1 MAPTTTAAPYTDT
14 LADGLTWE
22 RLCTDPAFAFLQD
35 LPFKIETNRWGQ
47 LVMSPT
53 YFRHGY
59 FQKRISRLLDDLT
72 DAPGESAVEIAIQT
86 TDGNRVA
93 DVVWV
98 SAERFGRIRDEFAV
112 SVAPEI
118 CVEVVSAGNHPDEI
132 AHKRALYFEAG
143 AAEVW
148 ICDREGALRFFTPE
162 GEHERSPRVPGFPL
176 QIEMPGT

>member
-1 MAPTTTAAPYTDT
+1 MVSTTTAAPNTDT
-14 LADGLTWE
+14 LAEGLTWE

-53 YFRHGY
+53 FFRHSY
-59 FQKRISRLLDDLT
+59 FQKRIIRLLDALVT
-72 DAPGESAVEIAIQT
+72 DPGEAFAEVAVQT
-86 TDGNRVA
+86 TDGNKVP
-93 DVVWV
+93 DVVWMPRSQ
-98 SAERFGRIRDEFAV
+98 SAASMETFALPE
-112 SVAPEI
+112 APPI
-118 CVEVVSAGNHPDEI
+118 CVEVVSPGNHPDEI

-176 QIEMPGT
+176 